1 MKIYKIN
8 NKSNFDEICKAI
20 SPSPAGVKLMREKS
34 EINFIF
40 IDEIKTPA
48 ANILKQDALSVGA
61 ELVTHSDTILG
72 KQSLNKALL
81 MATNA
86 QLRQLAKKEKLQDFG
101 LKNLAA
107 FLETKFIKPTKPL
120 IMGVANI
127 NTDSFNEQS
136 RINTQNGISKIEYMI
151 EAGADY
157 IDLGGVSSRPG
168 SQYCGR
174 EEEFRRIKD
183 IVEEIYKLN
192 LHEKAKFSLDS
203 FDPYCLEFA
212 LNHGF
217 KMINDITANINLAP
231 LAAKYDAEYCMMHMQ
246 GDPATMQVAPKYN
259 DLIGEIADF
268 FEQKIALAKE
278 LGAKK
283 LVLDV
288 GIGFGKTAE
297 QNLLL
302 IKHLEH
308 FLKFDCP
315 LLVGASRKSV
325 INHYS
330 PSEVKDRLP
339 GSLYLHLKAFEN
351 GAQIIRTHDVAEHKQ
366 LFNMHEA
373 MSQATLW

>member
-1 MKIYKIN
+1 MKIFKIN
-8 NKSNFDEICKAI
+8 PQTDFNEICEVI
-20 SPSPAGVKLMREKS
+20 RPSDEGRNLMKKKS
-34 EINFIF
+34 AINFF
-40 IDEIKTPA
+40 LIKDLRSPA

-61 ELVTHSDTILG
+61 ELVTNRDVILNG
-72 KQSLNKALL
+72 ANSAALL
-81 MATNA
+81 MATDA
-86 QLRQLAKKEKLQDFG
+86 QVGALAKKESAQDFG
-101 LKNLAA
+101 LKNLAK
-107 FLETKFIKPTKPL
+107 FLKSPFKKPQRAQ

-127 NTDSFNEQS
+127 NSDSFNEQS
-136 RINTQNGISKIEYMI
+136 RINTQNGITKIEAMI

-168 SQYCGR
+168 SEYCGR
-174 EEEFRRIKD
+174 DEEFRRIKD
-183 IVEEIYKLN
+183 IVEEIYRLN

-217 KMINDITANINLAP
+217 KMINDITANANLAT
-231 LAAKYDAEYCMMHMQ
+231 LAARYDAQFCMMHMQ
-246 GDPATMQVAPKYN
+246 GDPATMQIAPKYS
-259 DLIGEIADF
+259 DLIGEITDF
-268 FEQKIALAKE
+268 FEQKIALARE

-308 FLKFDCP
+308 FLKFGCP
-315 LLVGASRKSV
+315 LLIGASRKSV
-325 INHYS
+325 INHYYK
-330 PSEVKDRLP
+330 SEVKDRLP

-366 LFNMHEA
+366 LFDMHEA

>member
-1 MKIYKIN
+1 MKIFKIN
-8 NKSNFDEICKAI
+8 PQTGFNEICEI
-20 SPSPAGVKLMREKS
+20 IRPSDEGRNLMKKKS
-34 EINFIF
+34 AINFF
-40 IDEIKTPA
+40 LIKDLRSPA

-61 ELVTHSDTILG
+61 ELVTNRDVILG
-72 KQSLNKALL
+72 GANSVALL
-81 MATNA
+81 MATDA
-86 QLRQLAKKEKLQDFG
+86 QVQALAKKESAQDFG
-101 LKNLAA
+101 LKNLAK
-107 FLETKFIKPTKPL
+107 FLKSPFKKPQRAQ
-120 IMGVANI
+120 IMGVVNV
-127 NTDSFNEQS
+127 NEDSFNAAS
-136 RINTQNGISKIEYMI
+136 RVNEKSGIEKIEAMI
-151 EAGADY
+151 DAGADY

-168 SQYCGR
+168 SEYCGQ

-183 IVEEIYKLN
+183 IVEEIYKLD

-217 KMINDITANINLAP
+217 KMINDITANANLAT
-231 LAAKYDAEYCMMHMQ
+231 LAARYDAQFCMMHMQ
-246 GDPATMQVAPKYN
+246 GDPATMQIAPKYN
-259 DLIGEIADF
+259 DLIGEITDF
-268 FEQKIALAKE
+268 FEQKIVLARE

-283 LVLDV
+283 IVLDV

-325 INHYS
+325 INHYYK
-330 PSEVKDRLP
+330 SEVKDRLP

-366 LFNMHEA
+366 LFDMHEA
-373 MSQATLW
+373 MNQATLW

>member
-1 MKIYKIN
+1 MKIFKIN
-8 NKSNFDEICKAI
+8 PQTGFNEICEI
-20 SPSPAGVKLMREKS
+20 IRPSDEGRNLMKKKS
-34 EINFIF
+34 AINFF
-40 IDEIKTPA
+40 LIKDLRSPA

-61 ELVTHSDTILG
+61 ELVTNRDVILG
-72 KQSLNKALL
+72 GANSDALL
-81 MATNA
+81 MATDA
-86 QLRQLAKKEKLQDFG
+86 QVLALAKKEAAQDFG
-101 LKNLAA
+101 LKNLAK
-107 FLETKFIKPTKPL
+107 FLKSPFKKPQRAQ
-120 IMGVANI
+120 IMGVVNV
-127 NTDSFNEQS
+127 NEDSFNAAS
-136 RINTQNGISKIEYMI
+136 RVNEKSGIEKIEAMI

-168 SQYCGR
+168 SEYCGR

-183 IVEEIYKLN
+183 IVEEIYRLN

-217 KMINDITANINLAP
+217 KMINDITANASLAT
-231 LAAKYDAEYCMMHMQ
+231 LAARYDAEFCMMHMQ
-246 GDPATMQVAPKYN
+246 GDPATMQIAPKYN

-268 FEQKIALAKE
+268 FEQKIAIARE

-308 FLKFDCP
+308 FLKFDYP

-325 INHYS
+325 INHYY

-339 GSLYLHLKAFEN
+339 GSLYLHLKAYEN

-366 LFNMHEA
+366 LFDMHEA
-373 MSQATLW
+373 ISQATLW

>member
-1 MKIYKIN
+1 MKIFKIN
-8 NKSNFDEICKAI
+8 PQTDFNEICEVI
-20 SPSPAGVKLMREKS
+20 RPSDEGRNLMKKKS
-34 EINFIF
+34 AINFF
-40 IDEIKTPA
+40 LIKDLRSPA

-61 ELVTHSDTILG
+61 ELVTNRDVILNG
-72 KQSLNKALL
+72 ANSAALL
-81 MATNA
+81 MATDA
-86 QLRQLAKKEKLQDFG
+86 QVGALAKKESAQDFG
-101 LKNLAA
+101 LKNLAK
-107 FLETKFIKPTKPL
+107 FLKSPFKKPQRAQ

-127 NTDSFNEQS
+127 NSDSFNEQS
-136 RINTQNGISKIEYMI
+136 RINTQNGITKIEAMI

-168 SQYCGR
+168 SEYCGR
-174 EEEFRRIKD
+174 DEEFRRIKD
-183 IVEEIYKLN
+183 IVEEIYRLN

-217 KMINDITANINLAP
+217 KMINDITANANLAT
-231 LAAKYDAEYCMMHMQ
+231 LAARYDAQFCMMHMQ
-246 GDPATMQVAPKYN
+246 GDPATMQIAPKYS
-259 DLIGEIADF
+259 DLIGEITDF
-268 FEQKIALAKE
+268 FEQKIALARE

-283 LVLDV
+283 IVLDV

-325 INHYS
+325 INHYYK
-330 PSEVKDRLP
+330 SEVKDRLP

-366 LFNMHEA
+366 LFDMHEA
-373 MSQATLW
+373 MNQATLW

>member
-1 MKIYKIN
+1 MKIFKIN
-8 NKSNFDEICKAI
+8 PQTGFNEICEI
-20 SPSPAGVKLMREKS
+20 IRPSDEGRNLMKKKS
-34 EINFIF
+34 AINFF
-40 IDEIKTPA
+40 LIKDLRSPA

-61 ELVTHSDTILG
+61 ELVTNRDVILG
-72 KQSLNKALL
+72 GANSAALL
-81 MATNA
+81 MATDA
-86 QLRQLAKKEKLQDFG
+86 QVQALAKKEAAQDFG
-101 LKNLAA
+101 LKNLAK
-107 FLETKFIKPTKPL
+107 FLKSPFKKPQRAQ
-120 IMGVANI
+120 IMGVVNV
-127 NTDSFNEQS
+127 NEDSFNAAS
-136 RINTQNGISKIEYMI
+136 RVNEKSGIEKIEAMI

-168 SQYCGR
+168 SEYCGQ

-183 IVEEIYKLN
+183 IVEEIYKLD

-217 KMINDITANINLAP
+217 KMINDITANANLAT
-231 LAAKYDAEYCMMHMQ
+231 LAARYDAQFCMMHMQ
-246 GDPATMQVAPKYN
+246 GDPATMQIAPKYN
-259 DLIGEIADF
+259 DLIGEITDF
-268 FEQKIALAKE
+268 FEQKIALARE

-283 LVLDV
+283 IVLDV

-325 INHYS
+325 INHYYK
-330 PSEVKDRLP
+330 SEVKDRLP

-366 LFNMHEA
+366 LFDMHEA
-373 MSQATLW
+373 MNQATLW

>member
-1 MKIYKIN
+1 MKIFKIN
-8 NKSNFDEICKAI
+8 PQTDFNEICEVI
-20 SPSPAGVKLMREKS
+20 RPSDEGRNLMKKKS
-34 EINFIF
+34 AINFF
-40 IDEIKTPA
+40 LIKDLRSPA

-61 ELVTHSDTILG
+61 ELVTNRDVILNG
-72 KQSLNKALL
+72 ANSAALL
-81 MATNA
+81 MATDA
-86 QLRQLAKKEKLQDFG
+86 QVGALAKKESAQDFG
-101 LKNLAA
+101 LKNLAK
-107 FLETKFIKPTKPL
+107 FLKSPFKKPQRAQ

-127 NTDSFNEQS
+127 NSDSFNEQS
-136 RINTQNGISKIEYMI
+136 RINTQNGITKIEAMI

-168 SQYCGR
+168 SEYCGR
-174 EEEFRRIKD
+174 DEEFRRIKD
-183 IVEEIYKLN
+183 IVEEIYRLN

-217 KMINDITANINLAP
+217 KMINDITANANLAT
-231 LAAKYDAEYCMMHMQ
+231 LAARYDAQFCMMHMQ
-246 GDPATMQVAPKYN
+246 GDPATMQIAPKYS
-259 DLIGEIADF
+259 DLIGEITDF
-268 FEQKIALAKE
+268 FEQKIALARE

-308 FLKFDCP
+308 FLKFGCP

-325 INHYS
+325 INHYYK
-330 PSEVKDRLP
+330 SEVKDRLP

-366 LFNMHEA
+366 LFDMHEA

>member
-1 MKIYKIN
+1 MKIFKIN
-8 NKSNFDEICKAI
+8 PQTDFNEICEVI
-20 SPSPAGVKLMREKS
+20 RPSDEGRNLMKKKS
-34 EINFIF
+34 AINFF
-40 IDEIKTPA
+40 LIKDLRSPA

-61 ELVTHSDTILG
+61 ELVTNRDVILNG
-72 KQSLNKALL
+72 ANSTALL
-81 MATNA
+81 IATDA
-86 QLRQLAKKEKLQDFG
+86 QVQALAKKESAQDFG
-101 LKNLAA
+101 LKNLAK
-107 FLETKFIKPTKPL
+107 FLKSTFKKPQRAQ
-120 IMGVANI
+120 IMGVVNV
-127 NTDSFNEQS
+127 NEDSFNAAS
-136 RINTQNGISKIEYMI
+136 RVNEKSGIEKIEAMI

-168 SQYCGR
+168 SEYCGR

-217 KMINDITANINLAP
+217 KMINDITANANLAT
-231 LAAKYDAEYCMMHMQ
+231 LAARYDAQFCMMHMQ
-246 GDPATMQVAPKYN
+246 GDPATMQIAPKYS

-268 FEQKIALAKE
+268 FEQKIALARE

-308 FLKFDCP
+308 FLKFECP

-325 INHYS
+325 INHYYK
-330 PSEVKDRLP
+330 SEVKDRLP
-339 GSLYLHLKAFEN
+339 GSLYLHLKAYEN

-366 LFNMHEA
+366 LFDMHEA
-373 MSQATLW
+373 MNKATLW

>member
-1 MKIYKIN
+1 MKIFKIN
-8 NKSNFDEICKAI
+8 PQTDFNEICEVI
-20 SPSPAGVKLMREKS
+20 RPSDEGRNLMKKKS
-34 EINFIF
+34 AINFF
-40 IDEIKTPA
+40 LIKDLRSPA

-61 ELVTHSDTILG
+61 ELVTNRDVILNG
-72 KQSLNKALL
+72 ANSAALL
-81 MATNA
+81 MATDA
-86 QLRQLAKKEKLQDFG
+86 QVGALAKKESAQDFG
-101 LKNLAA
+101 LKNLAK
-107 FLETKFIKPTKPL
+107 FLKSPFKKPQRAQ

-127 NTDSFNEQS
+127 NSDSFNEQS
-136 RINTQNGISKIEYMI
+136 RINTQNGITKIEAMI

-168 SQYCGR
+168 SEYCGR
-174 EEEFRRIKD
+174 DEEFRRIKD
-183 IVEEIYKLN
+183 IVEEIYRLN

-203 FDPYCLEFA
+203 FDEYCLEFA

-217 KMINDITANINLAP
+217 KMINDITANANLAT
-231 LAAKYDAEYCMMHMQ
+231 LAARYDAQFCMMHMQ
-246 GDPATMQVAPKYN
+246 GDPATMQIAPKYS
-259 DLIGEIADF
+259 DLIGEITDF
-268 FEQKIALAKE
+268 FEQKIALARE

-325 INHYS
+325 INHYYK
-330 PSEVKDRLP
+330 SEVKDRLP

-366 LFNMHEA
+366 LFDMHEA
-373 MSQATLW
+373 MNQATLW

>member
-1 MKIYKIN
+1 MKIFKIN
-8 NKSNFDEICKAI
+8 PQTGFNEICEI
-20 SPSPAGVKLMREKS
+20 IRPSDEGRNLMKKKS
-34 EINFIF
+34 AINFF
-40 IDEIKTPA
+40 LIKDLRSPA

-61 ELVTHSDTILG
+61 ELVTNRDVILNG
-72 KQSLNKALL
+72 ANSAALL
-81 MATNA
+81 MATDA
-86 QLRQLAKKEKLQDFG
+86 QVQALAKKASAQDFG
-101 LKNLAA
+101 LKNLAK
-107 FLETKFIKPTKPL
+107 FLKSTFKKPQRAQ
-120 IMGVANI
+120 IMGVVNV
-127 NTDSFNEQS
+127 NEDSFNAAS
-136 RINTQNGISKIEYMI
+136 RVNEKSGIEKIEAMI

-168 SQYCGR
+168 SEYCGR

-183 IVEEIYKLN
+183 IVEEIYRLN

-217 KMINDITANINLAP
+217 KMINDITANASLAT
-231 LAAKYDAEYCMMHMQ
+231 LAARYDAEFCMMHMQ
-246 GDPATMQVAPKYN
+246 GDPATMQIAPKYN

-268 FEQKIALAKE
+268 FEQKIAIARE

-308 FLKFDCP
+308 FLKFDYP

-325 INHYS
+325 INHYY

-339 GSLYLHLKAFEN
+339 GSLYLHLKAYEN

-366 LFNMHEA
+366 LFDMHEA
-373 MSQATLW
+373 ISQATLW

>member
-1 MKIYKIN
+1 MKIFKIN
-8 NKSNFDEICKAI
+8 PQTDFNEICEI
-20 SPSPAGVKLMREKS
+20 IRPSDEGRNLMKKKS
-34 EINFIF
+34 AINFF
-40 IDEIKTPA
+40 LIKDLRSPA

-61 ELVTHSDTILG
+61 ELVTNRDVILNG
-72 KQSLNKALL
+72 ANSAALL
-81 MATNA
+81 MATDA
-86 QLRQLAKKEKLQDFG
+86 QVGALAKKESAQDFG
-101 LKNLAA
+101 LKNLAK
-107 FLETKFIKPTKPL
+107 FLKSPFKKPQRAQ

-127 NTDSFNEQS
+127 NSDSFNEQS
-136 RINTQNGISKIEYMI
+136 RINTQNGITKIEAMI

-168 SQYCGR
+168 SEYCGR
-174 EEEFRRIKD
+174 DEEFRRIKD
-183 IVEEIYKLN
+183 IVEEIYRLN

-217 KMINDITANINLAP
+217 KMINDITANANLAT
-231 LAAKYDAEYCMMHMQ
+231 LAARYDAQFCMMHMQ
-246 GDPATMQVAPKYN
+246 GDPATMQIAPKYS
-259 DLIGEIADF
+259 DLIGEITDF
-268 FEQKIALAKE
+268 FEQKIALARE

-325 INHYS
+325 INHYYK
-330 PSEVKDRLP
+330 SEVKDRLP

-366 LFNMHEA
+366 LFDMHEA
-373 MSQATLW
+373 MNQATLW

>member
-1 MKIYKIN
+1 MKIFKIN
-8 NKSNFDEICKAI
+8 PQTDFNEICEVI
-20 SPSPAGVKLMREKS
+20 RPSDEGQNLMKKKS
-34 EINFIF
+34 AINFF
-40 IDEIKTPA
+40 LIKDLRSPA

-61 ELVTHSDTILG
+61 ELVTNRAVILG
-72 KQSLNKALL
+72 GANSAALL
-81 MATNA
+81 MATDA
-86 QLRQLAKKEKLQDFG
+86 QVLALAKKEAAQDFG
-101 LKNLAA
+101 LKNLAK
-107 FLETKFIKPTKPL
+107 FLKSPFKKPQRAQ
-120 IMGVANI
+120 IMGVVNV
-127 NTDSFNEQS
+127 NEDSFNAAS
-136 RINTQNGISKIEYMI
+136 RVNEKSGIEKIEAMI

-168 SQYCGR
+168 SEYCGR

-183 IVEEIYKLN
+183 IVEEIYRLN

-217 KMINDITANINLAP
+217 KMINDITANASLAT
-231 LAAKYDAEYCMMHMQ
+231 LAARYDAEFCMMHMQ
-246 GDPATMQVAPKYN
+246 GDPATMQIAPKYN

-268 FEQKIALAKE
+268 FEQKIAIARE

-339 GSLYLHLKAFEN
+339 GSLYLHLKAYEN

-366 LFNMHEA
+366 LFDMHEA
-373 MSQATLW
+373 ISQATLW

>member
-231 LAAKYDAEYCMMHMQ
+231 LAAKYDAEFCMMHMQ

>member
-1 MKIYKIN
+1 MKFYKIN
-8 NKSNFDEICKAI
+8 NKSDFNEICKAV
-20 SPSPAGVKLMREKS
+20 SPSPAGAKLMREKS

-61 ELVTHSDTILG
+61 ELVTHNDTILG
-72 KQSLNKALL
+72 RESLNKALL

-86 QLRQLAKKEKLQDFG
+86 QLKKLAS
-101 LKNLAA
+101 
-107 FLETKFIKPTKPL
+107 FLETKFTKPTKPL

-127 NTDSFNEQS
+127 NRDSFNEQS
-136 RINTQNGISKIEYMI
+136 RINTQNGIAKIEAMI
-151 EAGADY
+151 EMGADY

-168 SQYCGR
+168 SEYCGR

-183 IVEEIYKLN
+183 IIEEIYKLN

-203 FDPYCLEFA
+203 FDEYCLEFA

-217 KMINDITANINLAP
+217 KMINDITANANLAP
-231 LAAKYDAEYCMMHMQ
+231 LAARYDAQFCMMHMQ
-246 GDPATMQVAPKYN
+246 GDPATMQIAPKYN
-259 DLIGEIADF
+259 DLIGEISDF
-268 FEQKIALAKE
+268 FEQKIVLARE

-283 LVLDV
+283 IVLDV

-308 FLKFDCP
+308 FLKFGCP

-325 INHYS
+325 INHYY
-330 PSEVKDRLP
+330 PSEVKERLP

-366 LFNMHEA
+366 LFDMHEA

>member
-1 MKIYKIN
+1 MKIFKIN
-8 NKSNFDEICKAI
+8 PQTDFNEICEVI
-20 SPSPAGVKLMREKS
+20 RPSDEGRNLMKKKS
-34 EINFIF
+34 AINFF
-40 IDEIKTPA
+40 LIKDLRSPA

-61 ELVTHSDTILG
+61 ELVTNRDVILNG
-72 KQSLNKALL
+72 ANSAALL
-81 MATNA
+81 MATDA
-86 QLRQLAKKEKLQDFG
+86 QVGALAKKESAQDFG
-101 LKNLAA
+101 LKNLAK
-107 FLETKFIKPTKPL
+107 FLKSPFKKPQRAQ

-127 NTDSFNEQS
+127 NSDSFNEQS
-136 RINTQNGISKIEYMI
+136 RINTQNGITKIEAMI

-168 SQYCGR
+168 SEYCGR
-174 EEEFRRIKD
+174 DEEFRRIKD
-183 IVEEIYKLN
+183 IVEEIYRLN

-217 KMINDITANINLAP
+217 KMINDITANANLAT
-231 LAAKYDAEYCMMHMQ
+231 LAARYDAQFCMMHMQ
-246 GDPATMQVAPKYN
+246 GDPATMQIAPKYS
-259 DLIGEIADF
+259 DLIGEITDF
-268 FEQKIALAKE
+268 FEQKIALARE

-325 INHYS
+325 INHYYK
-330 PSEVKDRLP
+330 SEVKDRLP

-366 LFNMHEA
+366 LFDMHEA
-373 MSQATLW
+373 MNQATLW

>member
-1 MKIYKIN
+1 LKIYKIN

-192 LHEKAKFSLDS
+192 LHEKAIFSLDS
-203 FDPYCLEFA
+203 FDEYCLEFA

-217 KMINDITANINLAP
+217 KMINDITANASLAT
-231 LAAKYDAEYCMMHMQ
+231 LAARYDAEFCMMHMQ
-246 GDPATMQVAPKYN
+246 GDPATMQIAPKYN

-308 FLKFDCP
+308 FLNFDCP

-325 INHYS
+325 INHYYK
-330 PSEVKDRLP
+330 SEVKERLP

-366 LFNMHEA
+366 LFDMHEA